1 MRYPHP
7 ISERQKSFITAL
19 CAELGR
25 PGDAEAFFVTSPSSA
40 QASDLISRLLAEKK
54 ALPRPVAAAVPAA
67 PALPMPS
74 PGYYAVHYGDRL
86 NFYRVADGK
95 GRWAGRRFLNRYRS
109 EYLARIPGDERAA
122 VTREILADEGKA
134 ALRFAQE
141 LTRCYCCGR
150 MLTDETSRLR
160 GIGPE
165 CYGKGRG
172 KDVIGMDLLPDLT
185 DLESV

>member
-25 PGDAEAFFVTSPSSA
+25 PGDAEAFFATSPSSA

-54 ALPRPVAAAVPAA
+54 DRPRAAAVAA
-67 PALPMPS
+67 VLLPMPS

-95 GRWAGRRFLNRYRS
+95 GRWAGRRFLNRYKS
-109 EYLARIPGDERAA
+109 DYLTRISADERAT
-122 VTREILADEGKA
+122 VQREICADEGKA

>member
-7 ISERQKSFITAL
+7 ISERQKSFITSL
-19 CAELGR
+19 CSELGR
-25 PGDAEAFFVTSPSSA
+25 PGEAEAFFATSPTSA
-40 QASDLISRLLAEKK
+40 QASDLISRLLTEKK
-54 ALPRPVAAAVPAA
+54 ALPRAAAPAA

-95 GRWAGRRFLNRYRS
+95 GRWAGRRFLNRYKS
-109 EYLARIPGDERAA
+109 DYLARIPNDERAT

-134 ALRFAQE
+134 ALRFAKE

-150 MLTDETSRLR
+150 MLTDEVSRLR
-160 GIGPE
+160 GIGPD
-165 CYGKGRG
+165 CAGRG
-172 KDVIGMDLLPDLT
+172 KGYDEVGMDLLPDLT
-185 DLESV
+185 DLGSV